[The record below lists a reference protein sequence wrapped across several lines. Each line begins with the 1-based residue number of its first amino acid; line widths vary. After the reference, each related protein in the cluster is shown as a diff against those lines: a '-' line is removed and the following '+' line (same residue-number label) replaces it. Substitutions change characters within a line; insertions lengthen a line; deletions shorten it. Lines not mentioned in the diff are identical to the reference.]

1 MYARGMS
8 TRDISNFIKE
18 MYAMDISASEIP
30 HITDKVI
37 PAMNSFYSM
46 HIIM

>member
-8 TRDISNFIKE
+8 TRDITTYIRD
-18 MYAMDISASEIP
+18 MYAMEISATEIS

-37 PAMNSFYSM
+37 PAM
-46 HIIM
+46 IEW